1 MKLPRTF
8 LALLSLF
15 LSTLASEAAQPGC
28 GSLEELKGA
37 LAAADDPSVRAGLAE
52 AFSACA
58 SRSGTPLLGLAAHG
72 EVRALFAFRSP
83 ARVVFLAGDMNGWST
98 SSLPLERLAGTDL
111 HVRELDL
118 PDGARLDYK
127 FVVEGTEWTLDPWN
141 PRTMPG
147 GFGPNSELRTPG
159 YAPPADVDPK
169 PGALRG
175 RYEELT
181 IESQAMGAPRR
192 ALVWVPSA
200 PEAAAAPYPVLY
212 LLDGLDYREFA
223 GVQTVAGNLMA
234 ARKLP
239 PILLVLVP
247 PVDRSV
253 EYERN
258 EAFERFLVTE
268 LVPTVESRWK
278 VRTDPAGRGVMGVS
292 LGAFAALSVTARHPG
307 VFGRCGAQST
317 GNAVDAKFDALLAD
331 LGRLPPGSVRFHV
344 DAGTFES
351 NLHGADLLAVSRRLR
366 SALSR
371 RQPLQYR
378 EVPEGHSWGSWRAR
392 LAEAWTFF
400 WGDDQPST
408 VSRFE
413 LK

>member
-1 MKLPRTF
+1 MKTSRTL
-8 LALLSLF
+8 LALLSLL
-15 LSTLASEAAQPGC
+15 LSPLASEAAQSGC
-28 GSLEELKGA
+28 GSLEELKGR
-37 LAAADDPSVRAGLAE
+37 LAAAADPSVRAGFAE
-52 AFSACA
+52 AFATCA
-58 SRSGTPLLGLAAHG
+58 SRAGTPLLGPAASG

-83 ARVVFLAGDMNGWST
+83 ARVVFLAGDMNGWNT
-98 SSLPLERLAGTDL
+98 SSLPLERLPGTDL
-111 HVRELDL
+111 HVRELDV

-127 FVVEGTEWTLDPWN
+127 LVVEGTAWTLDPWN

-159 YAPPADVDPK
+159 YVPPADVDPK
-169 PGALRG
+169 PGAPKG

-181 IESQAMGAPRR
+181 IESRAMGGPRR
-192 ALVWVPSA
+192 AIVWVPPA
-200 PEAAAAPYPVLY
+200 PEAGTEPLPVLY

-223 GVQTVAGNLMA
+223 RVQTVAANLVA
-234 ARKLP
+234 SRKLP

-247 PVDRSV
+247 PVDRNV

-268 LVPTVESRWK
+268 LVPAVESRWK
-278 VRTDPAGRGVMGVS
+278 VRTDPEGRGVMGVS

-317 GNAVDAKFDALLAD
+317 GNAVDANFDALLAD

-351 NLHGADLLAVSRRLR
+351 NLHGADLLEVSRRLR
-366 SALSR
+366 SSLSR

-400 WGDDQPST
+400 WGD
-408 VSRFE
+408 VSPPRSPASS
-413 LK
+413 